1 MGLTASPGKDLER
14 INLLC
19 EKLFI
24 EQIVFRDRESPDV
37 ENYVFPID
45 AIFTRVDFPT
55 EIVEAQ
61 ALLESALRKIHDFM
75 IDQGIFPKK
84 NYYSKMDYIR
94 LIHDMKIL
102 EDVIDPYYEKREES
116 GINTNISSTY

>member
-45 AIFTRVDFPT
+45 AIFTRVR
-55 EIVEAQ
+55 
-61 ALLESALRKIHDFM
+61 S
-75 IDQGIFPKK
+75 
-84 NYYSKMDYIR
+84 
-94 LIHDMKIL
+94 
-102 EDVIDPYYEKREES
+102 PYRDC
-116 GINTNISSTY
+116 